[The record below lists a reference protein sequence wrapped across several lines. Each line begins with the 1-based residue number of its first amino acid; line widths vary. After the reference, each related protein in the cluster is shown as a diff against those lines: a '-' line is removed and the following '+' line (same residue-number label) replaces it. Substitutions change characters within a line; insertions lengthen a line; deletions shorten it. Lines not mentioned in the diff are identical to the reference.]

1 MAITPTTAAGSTKPT
16 IVPVT
21 TTTDDI
27 EEEFPHIRE
36 NQYVLIHMPSGNVKM
51 INLKPK
57 SQVSLGKFGTF
68 SSDNL
73 IDKPFGLSYEI
84 YDQKGNIRPVRN
96 WALATV
102 EETNANNQNILDNAD
117 VQKLTHEEVEKLKQE
132 GLKGN
137 MKHDEII
144 NKIIESH
151 SEFDKKTEFSKAKYI
166 QRKRK
171 KFMKVFTPVRPT
183 LYSLAQFFFTKNPD
197 KIKSMRVDTL
207 SQIISLANV
216 HANSKMLVVDD
227 TQGLVVSAVAERMGG
242 YGKIV
247 GIHDGDHQNYDVMRY
262 MNFSKRILESVH
274 TIPLSK
280 IDPNEPEEEFVPR
293 SEEEVAAMSE
303 GELRG
308 YERRQKVAAAKAE
321 TRKLFF
327 DGGFDGLIISS
338 QYTPETVIKALVPY
352 LSGSRRIVVYSHSKE
367 VLLEAAHYMRKST
380 EYLAVDITES
390 NLRQYQVLPGRTHP
404 EMTTSAGGGYILSA
418 IKIIDCPF
426 DMSQVYSES
435 NARRKKRRSEKQQKK
450 KDEKALEDKEQTTE
464 EKEKTLEEKPVEE
477 VQKETDD
484 KMDTKE
490 DDVPTTA

>member
-1 MAITPTTAAGSTKPT
+1 MATTKGVTPTTVGSTKPT
-16 IVPVT
+16 VVPVT

-27 EEEFPHIRE
+27 EEDFPHIRE

-51 INLKPK
+51 VNLKPK

-68 SSDNL
+68 SSNNL

-102 EETNANNQNILDNAD
+102 EETNANNQNILDTAG

-137 MKHDEII
+137 MKHDDII

-151 SEFDKKTEFSKAKYI
+151 SEFDKKTEYSKAKYI

-183 LYSLAQFFFTKNPD
+183 LYSLAQFFFNKNPD
-197 KIKSMRVDTL
+197 KIRNMRVDTL
-207 SQIISLANV
+207 SQIISLANI

-227 TQGLVVSAVAERMGG
+227 TQGLIVSAMAERMGG

-274 TIPLSK
+274 TIPLAK
-280 IDPNEPEEEFVPR
+280 IDPNESEEEFVPR
-293 SEEEVAAMSE
+293 SEEEIAAMSE
-303 GELRG
+303 AELRG
-308 YERRQKVAAAKAE
+308 YERRQKVAASKAE

-327 DGGFDGLIISS
+327 DGKFDGLIISS
-338 QYTPETVIKALVPY
+338 QYTPETVIKKLVPY

-380 EYLAVDITES
+380 EFLAVDITES
-390 NLRQYQVLPGRTHP
+390 SLRQYQVLPGRTHP
-404 EMTTSAGGGYILSA
+404 EMTTSAGGGYLLSA

-426 DMSQVYSES
+426 DMSQVYSEN
-435 NARRKKRRSEKQQKK
+435 NARRKKRRNEKEQKKLSEKKSSG
-450 KDEKALEDKEQTTE
+450 
-464 EKEKTLEEKPVEE
+464 EKEETSEEKPVIEE
-477 VQKETDD
+477 EEQKKSE
-484 KMDTKE
+484 KMDITE
-490 DDVPTTA
+490 DGESTTTA